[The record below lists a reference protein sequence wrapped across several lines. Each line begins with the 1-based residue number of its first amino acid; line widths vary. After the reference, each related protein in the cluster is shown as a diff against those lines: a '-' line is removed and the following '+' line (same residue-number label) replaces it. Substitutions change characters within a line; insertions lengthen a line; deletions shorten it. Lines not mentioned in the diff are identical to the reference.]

1 MYMEQSTQPFN
12 LTIFTED
19 TKNICLCTAAAIFII
34 ILFVV
39 SPLSNFFKTS
49 LLMKAVA
56 MRLMVYILFLNYT
69 QTNLLRAASSV
80 AESEAIRAQLDAN
93 IMCSYV
99 FSFFIGLLAIFTLK
113 SIIIT
118 IMNFFG
124 FR

>member
-19 TKNICLCTAAAIFII
+19 TKSICICTASAIIII
-34 ILFVV
+34 ILFVI

-49 LLMKAVA
+49 LFMKVVA
-56 MRLMVYILFLNYT
+56 MRIMAYILFLNYK

-80 AESEAIRAQLDAN
+80 AESESIRAQLDAN
-93 IMCSYV
+93 IMCSYI
-99 FSFFIGLLAIFTLK
+99 FTFFIGLLAIFTLK

-118 IMNFFG
+118 IMDFFG

>member
-1 MYMEQSTQPFN
+1 MYMEQSNQPFN

-19 TKNICLCTAAAIFII
+19 TKNICICTATSII
-34 ILFVV
+34 ILILFVI

-49 LLMKAVA
+49 LFMKAVA
-56 MRLMVYILFLNYT
+56 MIIMLYVLFLNYK
-69 QTNLLRAASSV
+69 QTNLLRTASSV
-80 AESEAIRAQLDAN
+80 ADSESIRAQLDAN

-99 FSFFIGLLAIFTLK
+99 FTFFIGLLVIFTIK

-124 FR
+124 FK

>member
-80 AESEAIRAQLDAN
+80 AESEAIRAQLDSN
-93 IMCSYV
+93 IMCSYM

>member
-1 MYMEQSTQPFN
+1 MYMEQSIQPFN

-19 TKNICLCTAAAIFII
+19 TKKICICTATAIFII

-49 LLMKAVA
+49 LFMKAIAIGIV
-56 MRLMVYILFLNYT
+56 VYILLLNYN
-69 QTNLLRAASSV
+69 QTNLLRTASSV

>member
-1 MYMEQSTQPFN
+1 MYMEQSIQPFN

-19 TKNICLCTAAAIFII
+19 TKKICICTATAIFII

-49 LLMKAVA
+49 LFMKAVA
-56 MRLMVYILFLNYT
+56 MGIVVYILFLNYN
-69 QTNLLRAASSV
+69 QTNLLRTASSV
-80 AESEAIRAQLDAN
+80 AESQAIRAQLDAN

-99 FSFFIGLLAIFTLK
+99 FSFFIGLLAIFTFK

>member
-1 MYMEQSTQPFN
+1 MEQSTQPFN

-19 TKNICLCTAAAIFII
+19 TKSICICTASAIIII
-34 ILFVV
+34 ILFVI

-49 LLMKAVA
+49 LFMKVVA
-56 MRLMVYILFLNYT
+56 MRIMAYILFLNYK

-80 AESEAIRAQLDAN
+80 AESESIRAQLDAN
-93 IMCSYV
+93 IMCSYI
-99 FSFFIGLLAIFTLK
+99 FTFFIGLLAIFTLK

-118 IMNFFG
+118 IMDFFG

>member
-1 MYMEQSTQPFN
+1 MYMEQSNQPFN

-19 TKNICLCTAAAIFII
+19 TKNICICTATSII
-34 ILFVV
+34 ILILFVI

-49 LLMKAVA
+49 LFMKAVA
-56 MRLMVYILFLNYT
+56 MIIMLYVLFLNYK

-80 AESEAIRAQLDAN
+80 ADSESIRAQLDAN

-99 FSFFIGLLAIFTLK
+99 FTFFIGLLAIFTIK

-124 FR
+124 FK

>member
-19 TKNICLCTAAAIFII
+19 TKSICICTATAIIII
-34 ILFVV
+34 ILFVI

-49 LLMKAVA
+49 LIMKTIA
-56 MRLMVYILFLNYT
+56 MKIMVSILFLNYK

-80 AESEAIRAQLDAN
+80 AESESIRTQLDAN

-99 FSFFIGLLAIFTLK
+99 FTFFIGLLAIFTLK
-113 SIIIT
+113 SSIIT

-124 FR
+124 FK